1 MIAIKISGT
10 EQRIFSI
17 LKISVFQIICAI
29 LGQRTNYN
37 LKRIFTFDSTFKNAW
52 WTKRGRRKGT
62 RGGREEERKE
72 KAKSNGLLCAVNE
85 LNFQIMVSHNKV
97 DKN

>member
-62 RGGREEERKE
+62 RGGGKRGREEG
-72 KAKSNGLLCAVNE
+72 KSEIQRFALCGQRIKFSNYGE
-85 LNFQIMVSHNKV
+85 P
-97 DKN
+97 